1 MKYIDD
7 QTQLINTVIDRYTKV
22 DGKSKFLEAGR
33 YTIWPDG
40 HRYRG
45 LISLEIYK
53 MLGGNQ
59 SGFLKGVVGIE
70 AIHHAS
76 LVFDDLPCMDDS
88 PTRKGKPT
96 NHIKYGEDIAIL
108 SGLYLWELGRQ
119 LVYENTR
126 EHLNK
131 PENVDEVELLL
142 HQTIVGMLHGQEI
155 DLQTRKSKDD
165 LEESIYQ
172 KNRMFHFACVLPA
185 YLLQKKE
192 YVDPLSEIGNILDDI
207 GIHLSRGYQLFDDLR
222 DIEGNPEVTGKP
234 SGLDVNRETSVNIYG
249 VNGVKQ
255 QLSESIQ
262 RIEEK
267 LSKIEQNSRLEKIVK
282 YILTK
287 PS

>member
-1 MKYIDD
+1 MKYIDN
-7 QTQLINTVIDRYTKV
+7 QIQVINTAIERYTKT
-22 DGKSKFLEAGR
+22 DGNSKFLEAGR
-33 YTIWPDG
+33 YTIWPEG
-40 HRYRG
+40 HRYRSIIG
-45 LISLEIYK
+45 LEIYK

-88 PTRKGKPT
+88 PMRKGKPT
-96 NHIKYGEDIAIL
+96 IHIEYGEDTAIL

-126 EHLNK
+126 EHFDKL
-131 PENVDEVELLL
+131 EDVDEVESLM

-155 DLQTRKSKDD
+155 DLQRHKSDDD
-165 LEESIYQ
+165 LKESIYQ

-192 YVDPLSEIGNILDDI
+192 YVNPLSEVGNILDEV
-207 GIHLSRGYQLFDDLR
+207 GVHLSVGYQLFDDLR
-222 DIEGNPEVTGKP
+222 DVEGVPEVTGKP
-234 SGLDVNRETSVNIYG
+234 VGLDVHKDTSIKLYGINR
-249 VNGVKQ
+249 VKQ
-255 QLSESIQ
+255 QLAEKIQ
-262 RIEEK
+262 IIKENLR
-267 LSKIEQNSRLEKIVK
+267 KIELNSRLEDIVEH
-282 YILTK
+282 ILTK

>member
-1 MKYIDD
+1 MEYIDN
-7 QTQLINTVIDRYTKV
+7 QIQLIHTAIDRYTKV

-33 YTIWPDG
+33 HTIWPEG
-40 HRYRG
+40 HRYRS
-45 LISLEIYK
+45 LIGLEIYK

-59 SGFLKGVVGIE
+59 SKFLKGVVGIE

-76 LVFDDLPCMDDS
+76 LVFDDLPCMDNS
-88 PTRKGKPT
+88 PMRKGKPT
-96 NHIKYGEDIAIL
+96 THIEYGEDIAVL

-126 EHLNK
+126 DHLDK
-131 PENVDEVELLL
+131 PEDVDEVESLM
-142 HQTIVGMLHGQEI
+142 HQTILGMLHGQEI
-155 DLQTRKSKDD
+155 DLQTHKSEGD
-165 LEESIYQ
+165 LRESIYQ

-192 YVDPLSEIGNILDDI
+192 YVDPLSEIGNRLDEI

-234 SGLDVNRETSVNIYG
+234 IGLDVNKETSVDLYG

-262 RIEEK
+262 RIQENLRKIK
-267 LSKIEQNSRLEKIVK
+267 LPSKLEYIVEH
-282 YILTK
+282 ILTK
-287 PS
+287 SS